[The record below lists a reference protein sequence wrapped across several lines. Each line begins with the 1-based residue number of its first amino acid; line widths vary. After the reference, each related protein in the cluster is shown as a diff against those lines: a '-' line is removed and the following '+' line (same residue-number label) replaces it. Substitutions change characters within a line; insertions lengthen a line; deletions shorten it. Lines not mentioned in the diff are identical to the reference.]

1 MVALITSI
9 IGIITA
15 AILMILIRKDHLHVR
30 IGLLWLGAAIAFALL
45 GLFPALFD
53 SFAKFMGIARP
64 PILAL
69 TIAVVVLV
77 LNILVM
83 DLERSRNVIRMQ
95 RLVQRIL
102 LESDLREMQDK
113 PREADQDSDHG
124 ELDEKRYWSQ
134 MRQALNNL

>member
-1 MVALITSI
+1 MVALITGF
-9 IGIITA
+9 IGIVTA
-15 AILMILIRKDHLHVR
+15 IIILILIRKDHLHVR
-30 IGLLWLGAAIAFALL
+30 FGLLWMAAAIAFALL

-77 LNILVM
+77 LKILVM

-95 RLVQRIL
+95 RLVQRIGL
-102 LESDLREMQDK
+102 LESDLREMQGK

-124 ELDEKRYWSQ
+124 ELDEKRY
-134 MRQALNNL
+134 

>member
-1 MVALITSI
+1 MVAIITSI
-9 IGIITA
+9 IGFITA
-15 AILMILIRKDHLHVR
+15 IIILILIRKDHLHVR
-30 IGLLWLGAAIAFALL
+30 FGLLWVAAAIAFALL

-77 LNILVM
+77 LKILVM

-95 RLVQRIL
+95 RLVQRIGL
-102 LESDLREMQDK
+102 LESDLREMQGK

-124 ELDEKRYWSQ
+124 ELDEKRY
-134 MRQALNNL
+134 

>member
-1 MVALITSI
+1 MVAIVTSI

-15 AILMILIRKDHLHVR
+15 IIILILIRRDHLHVR
-30 IGLLWLGAAIAFALL
+30 YGLLWVAAAIAFALL

-53 SFAKFMGIARP
+53 NFAKFMGIARP

-77 LNILVM
+77 LKILVM

-95 RLVQRIL
+95 RLVQRIGL
-102 LESDLREMQDK
+102 LESDLREMQGK
-113 PREADQDSDHG
+113 PREAGEDSDHG
-124 ELDEKRYWSQ
+124 ELDEKRY
-134 MRQALNNL
+134 

>member
-1 MVALITSI
+1 MVALITGI

-15 AILMILIRKDHLHVR
+15 IIILILIRKDHLHVR
-30 IGLLWLGAAIAFALL
+30 FGLLWVAAAIAFGLL
-45 GLFPALFD
+45 GLFPSLFD

-77 LNILVM
+77 LKILVM

-95 RLVQRIL
+95 RLVQRIGL
-102 LESDLREMQDK
+102 LESDLREMQGK

-124 ELDEKRYWSQ
+124 ELDEKRY
-134 MRQALNNL
+134 